1 MLNMMV
7 AIMQQLTYF
16 NKIYLQVNTDCFN
29 FVPNNQNIHKME
41 DEVILRINKKNQEA
55 KLLLAYLAS
64 LPYVEV
70 QEEEEP
76 NEVTKQALRDA
87 WEGKTFKAK
96 NADDLMAQL
105 LN

>member
-1 MLNMMV
+1 M
-7 AIMQQLTYF
+7 
-16 NKIYLQVNTDCFN
+16 QVNTVCVK
-29 FVPNNQNIHKME
+29 FVLNNQNNHNME
-41 DEVILRINKKNQEA
+41 DEVILRINKKNQDA

-64 LPYVEV
+64 LPYVEI

-76 NEVTKQALRDA
+76 NEETKQALRDA

>member
-1 MLNMMV
+1 ML
-7 AIMQQLTYF
+7 QLIIF
-16 NKIYLQVNTDCFN
+16 NKKYLQVGVVCFN
-29 FVPNNQNIHKME
+29 FVPNNQNYHKME

-70 QEEEEP
+70 QEEEVP
-76 NEVTKQALRDA
+76 NEETKQALKDA